1 MELTQEQITELNK
14 HQYQT
19 FEVKG
24 TEKLKAE
31 RAIIHYI
38 TTPDIDVVRDIVDPK
53 GGDLE
58 DFKQKRTVFYN
69 HNYNNPIAKNVDLRV
84 TNEGIKAKTVF
95 PKTTQ
100 LADDIYNLH
109 IEGVINSW
117 SIGFDIPRDRKGMI
131 VSGAVTFDEEKNIRT
146 FNKWKLLEYSSAPL
160 PANSSALDLAKGI
173 VKSAEAMSEIHT
185 LENEGKE
192 KEEINHSAE
201 FEEIK
206 NLIKDLKDAT
216 QGQIKEIN
224 EEISNLKNRNV
235 NKTQTVV
242 VDREKLIKEA
252 IKRELS
258 KVTGRKY

>member
-1 MELTQEQITELNK
+1 MTEQQIAELNK

-24 TEKLKAE
+24 TEKLKQE

-58 DFKQKRTVFYN
+58 EFKQKRTVFYN
-69 HNYNNPIAKNVDLRV
+69 HNYNNPIAKNVDLKV
-84 TNEGIKAKTVF
+84 TNDGIKAKTVF

-100 LADDIYNLH
+100 LAEDIYNLH
-109 IEGVINSW
+109 VEGVINSW
-117 SIGFDIPRDRKGMI
+117 SIGFDIPRDRKGMLLN
-131 VSGAVTFDEEKNIRT
+131 GAVSFDEEKNIRT

-173 VKSAEAMSEIHT
+173 IKSAEVMSEIIT
-185 LENEGKE
+185 LENENKE
-192 KEEINHSAE
+192 TEEIDNSKE

-206 NLIKDLKDAT
+206 ALIKDLKDAT
-216 QGQIKEIN
+216 QGEIREIKE
-224 EEISNLKNRNV
+224 EITNLKKRNV
-235 NKTQTVV
+235 NKTPAVA
-242 VDREKLIKEA
+242 VDREKLIGEA
-252 IKRELS
+252 IRRELS